1 MWVPSWN
8 PTEVVPN
15 GTIRTVTVSGH
26 THLVWRKCKEAEVL
40 IYHVSCH
47 EQPACWADVP
57 VIVRKHLLKP
67 DVEANQH

>member
-15 GTIRTVTVSGH
+15 GTIRTVTVSEH

-40 IYHVSCH
+40 MYHVFLYLNHTEVSM
-47 EQPACWADVP
+47 QPT
-57 VIVRKHLLKP
+57 
-67 DVEANQH
+67 ESF